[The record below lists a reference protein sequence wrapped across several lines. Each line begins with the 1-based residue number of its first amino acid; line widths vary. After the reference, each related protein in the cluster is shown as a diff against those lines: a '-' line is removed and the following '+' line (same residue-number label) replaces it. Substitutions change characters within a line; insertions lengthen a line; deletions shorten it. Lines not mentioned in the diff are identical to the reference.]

1 MVWINFGLDS
11 CGLDICGLDEHE
23 SCQGLKEIVTSSRTH
38 GLDQLWHG
46 QLWVVVV
53 WISMIMINIT
63 NLDAKTV
70 FAWISMKESQS

>member
-11 CGLDICGLDEHE
+11 CGLGKHE
-23 SCQGLKEIVTSSRTH
+23 SCQGLKEIVTSH